1 MKYLLLFILL
11 AVVFYK
17 LTGRRN
23 ARPAEQ
29 QKKPAAPPAPQSM
42 VSCAQCGLH
51 LPQNEALPGRGGVF
65 CTAAHR
71 AEFEAGHP

>member
-29 QKKPAAPPAPQSM
+29 PKKPDAPPAPQAM

-65 CTAAHR
+65 CSAAHR
-71 AEFEAGHP
+71 TEFEAAHP

>member
-29 QKKPAAPPAPQSM
+29 QKTRRAARTAIHGELRSVWPAPAA
-42 VSCAQCGLH
+42 
-51 LPQNEALPGRGGVF
+51 E
-65 CTAAHR
+65 
-71 AEFEAGHP
+71 